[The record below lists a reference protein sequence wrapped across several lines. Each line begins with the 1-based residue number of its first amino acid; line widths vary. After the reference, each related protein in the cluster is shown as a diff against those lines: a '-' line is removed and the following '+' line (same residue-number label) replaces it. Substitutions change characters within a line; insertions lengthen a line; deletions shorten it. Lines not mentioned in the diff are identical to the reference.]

1 MIIQEFQLQN
11 LQTPFK
17 SDQTK
22 QEKGLKQLPR
32 SRLPIEENS
41 EGRQH
46 SKRSNSNQ
54 YKTDSRET
62 KTPLLKLRIDLL
74 RNPLRASRLKKGIGI
89 RQNKPPRRR

>member
-1 MIIQEFQLQN
+1 MIIQEFQFQN

-22 QEKGLKQLPR
+22 QEKGLKQQPR
-32 SRLPIEENS
+32 SRLPIEESS
-41 EGRQH
+41 EDKQL
-46 SKRSNSNQ
+46 SKRSNSNR

-74 RNPLRASRLKKGIGI
+74 RNPLRVSRLKKGIGT
-89 RQNKPPRRR
+89 RQSKPPRRR